1 MAIEH
6 LWSESLRPTESGV
19 VWNSTKTNTG
29 LRSLHQIW
37 PQLVALALA
46 PARNNREPGAPR
58 GHGSDR
64 HPPLGIVAKR
74 ATGGEEQRP

>member
-37 PQLVALALA
+37 PQLVALSLSLQLA
-46 PARNNREPGAPR
+46 TTGNPGLLVVT
-58 GHGSDR
+58 GLIVT
-64 HPPLGIVAKR
+64 PLLA
-74 ATGGEEQRP
+74 